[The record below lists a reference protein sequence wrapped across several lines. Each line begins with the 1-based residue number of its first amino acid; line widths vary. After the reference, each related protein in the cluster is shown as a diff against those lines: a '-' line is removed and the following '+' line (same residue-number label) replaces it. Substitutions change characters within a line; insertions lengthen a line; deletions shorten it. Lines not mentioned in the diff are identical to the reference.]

1 MTANHVRVEPI
12 VTLLAWLLQVA
23 PVTKDTTVPITRPSV
38 HPLQRVE
45 NALLAPTVWKARR
58 PLPHVTLDISQIH

>member
-12 VTLLAWLLQVA
+12 VTQLAWLLQVA
-23 PVTKDTTVPITRPSV
+23 PVTKDTTVLIMRPSV

-45 NALLAPTVWKARR
+45 NVLLAPTV
-58 PLPHVTLDISQIH
+58 